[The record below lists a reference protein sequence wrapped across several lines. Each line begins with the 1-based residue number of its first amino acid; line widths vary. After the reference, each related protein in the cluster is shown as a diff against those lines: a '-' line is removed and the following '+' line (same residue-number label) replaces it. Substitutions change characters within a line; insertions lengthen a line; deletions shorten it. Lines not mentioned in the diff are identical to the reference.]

1 MKYIDNIYFEA
12 KNYFGIN
19 GKVNIEISTS
29 DTALFID
36 LELNFFTQIT
46 PIAIREFYYKT
57 QKYIRYTEDW
67 TSTMIN
73 TQQSNFITLIFY
85 INKED

>member
-1 MKYIDNIYFEA
+1 MKHVENIYLEA
-12 KNYFGIN
+12 KNYFGVN
-19 GKVNIEISTS
+19 GKVNIEISAS
-29 DTALFID
+29 ETALFID

-57 QKYIRYTEDW
+57 QNYIKYTDEW
-67 TSTMIN
+67 TSTTIN

-85 INKED
+85 INQEN